1 MMLAEGD
8 TIGRYRVVRLL
19 GTGGM
24 GTVYEV
30 ERMDGGG
37 RYALKAFTRDHG
49 DVESLRRRFQ
59 TEGKALQ
66 LLRHPNLL
74 RVYELDEDVASGSLY
89 FVMDLVLDANGAAR
103 TLADVESGDVD
114 EAQLARWYGQ
124 LKSALDSIHA
134 EGVVHRDVKP
144 SNVLINADGDSILG
158 DFGISRF
165 TDGDLRRKLDAETT
179 MESVD
184 ADARTVMGSV
194 MYLAPEVRR
203 GERATPSADA
213 YALGVMFYRLLTGIW
228 YEPGPVADGL
238 LSEFGRGWSRALKR
252 LLSAEPAARLPIP
265 SVAAPRNSGKR
276 RCWLVGV
283 AVVVSVAIAVWVG
296 RGFQPRS
303 SLSGSRPRSSLSGT
317 QPRSSLSG
325 SRPRL
330 SRPSS
335 HVPDDRIEHYTFD
348 QFFPRHTEQPTK

>member
-1 MMLAEGD
+1 MTCAAGD
-8 TIGRYRVVRLL
+8 VIGHYRVVRLL
-19 GTGGM
+19 GAGGM

-30 ERMDGGG
+30 ARADGGG

-74 RVYELDEDVASGSLY
+74 RVHELGEDAASGVLY

-103 TLADVESGDVD
+103 TLADVEPGDVD

-124 LKSALDSIHA
+124 IKSALDYVHA

-144 SNVLINADGDSILG
+144 SNILINADGDAVLG

-165 TDGDLRRKLDAETT
+165 TDGDLRRKVDAETT

-203 GERATPSADA
+203 GEKATPASDA
-213 YALGVMFYRLLTGIW
+213 YALGVTFYRLLTGIW

-238 LSEFGRGWSRALKR
+238 LAEFDRGWTRALRR

-265 SVAAPRNSGKR
+265 SVEPAPHATWKRWCIAAVCAAVAALIAAVAVMVGMAPR
-276 RCWLVGV
+276 
-283 AVVVSVAIAVWVG
+283 AVRGG
-296 RGFQPRS
+296 RGATALP
-303 SLSGSRPRSSLSGT
+303 
-317 QPRSSLSG
+317 
-325 SRPRL
+325 
-330 SRPSS
+330 
-335 HVPDDRIEHYTFD
+335 EYTFD
-348 QFFPRHTEQPTK
+348 QFFPRHMEQSPK

>member
-1 MMLAEGD
+1 MTLASGD
-8 TIGRYRVVRLL
+8 IIGGCRVVRLL
-19 GTGGM
+19 GAGGM

-30 ERMDGGG
+30 ARADGGG

-49 DVESLRRRFQ
+49 DVEALRRRFQ

-74 RVYELDEDVASGSLY
+74 RVHELGEDAASGLLY

-103 TLADVESGDVD
+103 TLADVEPGDVD

-124 LKSALDSIHA
+124 IKSALDYVHA

-144 SNVLINADGDSILG
+144 SNILITADGDAVLG

-203 GERATPSADA
+203 GENATPASDA
-213 YALGVMFYRLLTGIW
+213 YALGVTFYRLLTGIW

-238 LSEFGRGWSRALKR
+238 LAEFDRGWTRALRR
-252 LLSAEPAARLPIP
+252 LLSAEPTARLPIP
-265 SVAAPRNSGKR
+265 SVETGNGSTKKRWYIVAISTSVIILVGSVWLWLAGTAPR
-276 RCWLVGV
+276 
-283 AVVVSVAIAVWVG
+283 AVRGG
-296 RGFQPRS
+296 RGATALPAK
-303 SLSGSRPRSSLSGT
+303 T
-317 QPRSSLSG
+317 QPATVL
-325 SRPRL
+325 PK
-330 SRPSS
+330 
-335 HVPDDRIEHYTFD
+335 YTFD
-348 QFFPRHTEQPTK
+348 QFFPRHTEQPPK

>member
-124 LKSALDSIHA
+124 LKSALDYIHA

-194 MYLAPEVRR
+194 MYLAPEVQR

-213 YALGVMFYRLLTGIW
+213 STWSGASGIV
-228 YEPGPVADGL
+228 G
-238 LSEFGRGWSRALKR
+238 
-252 LLSAEPAARLPIP
+252 SANTMSQSSPFP
-265 SVAAPRNSGKR
+265 SVTATPSTSAISAPLFGPST
-276 RCWLVGV
+276 
-283 AVVVSVAIAVWVG
+283 I
-296 RGFQPRS
+296 F
-303 SLSGSRPRSSLSGT
+303 SRKFITLFT
-317 QPRSSLSG
+317 
-325 SRPRL
+325 
-330 SRPSS
+330 
-335 HVPDDRIEHYTFD
+335 IHYYLL
-348 QFFPRHTEQPTK
+348 PTT

>member
-124 LKSALDSIHA
+124 LKSALDYIHA

-165 TDGDLRRKLDAETT
+165 TDGDLRRKLDAEKGRRRLRTPT
-179 MESVD
+179 RSESCSTVCSR
-184 ADARTVMGSV
+184 ASGTNRGPSRTGCSQN
-194 MYLAPEVRR
+194 
-203 GERATPSADA
+203 SA
-213 YALGVMFYRLLTGIW
+213 
-228 YEPGPVADGL
+228 ADG
-238 LSEFGRGWSRALKR
+238 
-252 LLSAEPAARLPIP
+252 PAP
-265 SVAAPRNSGKR
+265 
-276 RCWLVGV
+276 
-283 AVVVSVAIAVWVG
+283 
-296 RGFQPRS
+296 
-303 SLSGSRPRSSLSGT
+303 
-317 QPRSSLSG
+317 
-325 SRPRL
+325 
-330 SRPSS
+330 
-335 HVPDDRIEHYTFD
+335 
-348 QFFPRHTEQPTK
+348 